1 MDRQLEGKVAIV
13 TGGTQGLGEAIA
25 RLFVARGAAGIVLV
39 GRDRERGRK
48 VADALEAEGARA
60 LFVQADLAELDAVRR
75 IVPACEGAFGRV
87 DCLVNAA
94 ALTDRGTVVNTSP
107 ELFDRLVAVN
117 VRAPFFLM
125 QDTIRLMI
133 DQKIEGSIVNILST
147 SAHGGQSFL
156 TVYSATKAMLGALTK
171 NVAFSVLPHRIRV
184 NGLNIGWMNTPGEHA
199 IQTKAHG
206 APDDWLEK
214 AAAGRPF
221 GRLLEPA
228 EVARAVAFLCSA
240 ESGMMTGALV
250 DFDQTVQGC
259 WDEPP
264 VPKTKLV

>member
-1 MDRQLEGKVAIV
+1 
-13 TGGTQGLGEAIA
+13 
-25 RLFVARGAAGIVLV
+25 
-39 GRDRERGRK
+39 
-48 VADALEAEGARA
+48 
-60 LFVQADLAELDAVRR
+60 
-75 IVPACEGAFGRV
+75 
-87 DCLVNAA
+87 
-94 ALTDRGTVVNTSP
+94 
-107 ELFDRLVAVN
+107 
-117 VRAPFFLM
+117 
-125 QDTIRLMI
+125 
-133 DQKIEGSIVNILST
+133 
-147 SAHGGQSFL
+147 
-156 TVYSATKAMLGALTK
+156 MLGALTK

-199 IQTKAHG
+199 IQKKAHG
-206 APDDWLEK
+206 APDDWLER